1 MTVSC
6 VKCETHV
13 VIEVVRYD
21 SELCECET
29 HQLCECE
36 THQLCECETHQL
48 CECETHQLCECD
60 SSVV

>member
-1 MTVSC
+1 MTVGC

-29 HQLCECE
+29 HQLCEM
-36 THQLCECETHQL
+36 
-48 CECETHQLCECD
+48 
-60 SSVV
+60 